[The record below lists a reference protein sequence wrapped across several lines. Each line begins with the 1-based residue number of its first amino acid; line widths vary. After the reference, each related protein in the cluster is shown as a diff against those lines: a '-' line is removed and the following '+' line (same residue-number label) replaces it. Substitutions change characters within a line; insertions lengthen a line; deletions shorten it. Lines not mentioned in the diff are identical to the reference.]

1 MTDREIDPVIV
12 DYVTHTANRF
22 GAQGLEDLIALAEEH
37 LVTAR
42 AALTQLED
50 LDG

>member
-22 GAQGLEDLIALAEEH
+22 GAQGLEDMIVLAQEQ
-37 LVTAR
+37 LVVAK
-42 AALTQLED
+42 AALKELED